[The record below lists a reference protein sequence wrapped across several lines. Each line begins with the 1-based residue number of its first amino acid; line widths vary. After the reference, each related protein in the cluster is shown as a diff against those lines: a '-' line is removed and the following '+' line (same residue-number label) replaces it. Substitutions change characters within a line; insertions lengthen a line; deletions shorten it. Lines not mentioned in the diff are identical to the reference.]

1 MIKIVLADDHA
12 IMRGGLKE
20 VLARVPE
27 FELIG
32 EATNGIELLEVLRQ
46 KTPDV
51 LLTDLSMPGL
61 SGYDLIERIKS
72 SHPTLHVL
80 VLTMHNDPQ
89 MASRII
95 KLGAEGYLTKD
106 RSPAELIAAIH
117 KVADGGKC
125 IDQSLAEKILFNT
138 SPDEPHNQLSNREL
152 DVLRLLLKGDSVN
165 HISEQ
170 LCISN
175 KTVSTHKSTM
185 LRKMGMSST
194 TELVRYAIQH
204 ELFNDAEGQ

>member
-1 MIKIVLADDHA
+1 MIRIVLADDHA

-32 EATNGIELLEVLRQ
+32 EATNGNELLGLLRQ
-46 KTPDV
+46 KMPDV

-61 SGYDLIERIKS
+61 SGYDLIESIKS
-72 SHPTLHVL
+72 FHPMLRIL

-89 MASRII
+89 MATRII

-106 RSPAELIAAIH
+106 RSPAELIAAIR

-125 IDQSLAEKILFNT
+125 IDQTLAEKILFNSSSET
-138 SPDEPHNQLSNREL
+138 LHSQLSNREL

-175 KTVSTHKSTM
+175 KTVSSHKSTI

-194 TELVRYAIQH
+194 TELVRYAMQH
-204 ELFNDAEGQ
+204 ELFGDIATQ